1 VIIRYIALEGVE
13 GAGKSTVAR
22 ALSDRLRDRG
32 EAVVVVREPGGTA
45 VGEEIRRL
53 LLHADDMSA
62 WAEAALFAAARAELV
77 RQVVS
82 PALEKGAVVI
92 SDRSYYS
99 SLAYQGGGRGL
110 GIGEVRALNE
120 QVLGGIEPHLVVVLR
135 VDPEV
140 GSARESEV
148 DRIGGGGL
156 DFLRSVADSYT
167 RLAAEDPR
175 VVVVDASRPVDEVV
189 DEVLEHMGSR

>member
-1 VIIRYIALEGVE
+1 MITRYVALEGVE
-13 GAGKSTVAR
+13 GAGKSTVAA
-22 ALSDRLRDRG
+22 ALSERLRERG
-32 EAVVVVREPGGTA
+32 DTVVVVREPGGTP

-53 LLHADDMSA
+53 LLHADDMSP

-77 RQVVS
+77 RSVVY
-82 PALEKGAVVI
+82 PALERGAVVI

-110 GIGEVRALNE
+110 GIPEVRALNE

-140 GSARESEV
+140 GSSRESEL
-148 DRIGGGGL
+148 DRIGGEGL
-156 DFLRSVADSYT
+156 DFLRAVAHSYT

-175 VVVVDASRPVDEVV
+175 VVVIDASLPVDTVT
-189 DEVLEHMGSR
+189 DEVLRHMEER